1 MRFSRLRRHWDRL
14 GRRDPLWA
22 ALTHPDKTSGGWD
35 REVFFQSGIDE
46 IATVLARA
54 RTVGLTVAPR
64 RALDF
69 GCGAGRLTQAL
80 AAVFDRVDGVD
91 ISPAMLEAA
100 RAFNRYPERCHYHL
114 NPAPDLS
121 LFGDATFSFAYSTL
135 ALQHME
141 PRYSRV
147 YIEEMLRVAASGA
160 LVVFQLPSHRV
171 TAARDTSRQ
180 MATGG
185 RLPAAACRA
194 QIEVEAPAEPVQA
207 GAVITLHVRVTNRS
221 PHHWPSRPDA
231 LGRHQL
237 NVANHWL
244 YENGVL
250 RQRDDGRAALPHDL
264 PPGATADVVL
274 YVHAPAQNGRY
285 EIEIDLVQEN
295 AGWFAERGGHTV
307 RVRCDVIGG
316 EPAAPPPPVPV
327 EPAPAPVVLF
337 RDRHPRAFAVLRVTR
352 LRDVYWAGRRG
363 LDAVKSQRDRGIL
376 WLKAH
381 AYEPVVPPL
390 INWWNR
396 LSFAPRMEMHPV
408 PRAEVEAIVAA
419 AGGIVVDVEEE
430 MTDGGYVSC
439 RYWITRGDTS
449 RTR

>member
-35 REVFFQSGIDE
+35 REAFFRSGADE
-46 IATVLARA
+46 IAAVLARA
-54 RTVGLTVAPR
+54 RQLGVMPSTR

-80 AAVFDRVDGVD
+80 AATFDRVDGVD
-91 ISPAMLEAA
+91 ISETMLDAA
-100 RAFNRYPERCHYHL
+100 RAFDRQSGRVHYHL
-114 NPAPDLS
+114 NAAPDLS
-121 LFGDATFSFAYSTL
+121 LFPDATFSFVYSTL

-141 PRYSRV
+141 PRYSRA
-147 YIEEMLRVAASGA
+147 YMTEMLRVAEPGG
-160 LVVFQLPSHRV
+160 LVVFQVPSHRLA
-171 TAARDTSRQ
+171 AARDADRR
-180 MATGG
+180 AAAGG

-194 QIEVEAPAEPVQA
+194 ELEVEVPPALVQA
-207 GAVITLHVRVTNRS
+207 GSVLTLHVRVMNVSR
-221 PHHWPSRPDA
+221 HVWPSRPDA

-237 NVANHWL
+237 NIANHWL

-250 RQRDDGRAALPHDL
+250 LQRDDGRAALPRDL
-264 PPGATADVVL
+264 PPGASADVVL
-274 YVHAPAQNGRY
+274 YVHAPARNGHY

-295 AGWFAERGGHTV
+295 AGWFAERGGRTV
-307 RVRCDVIGG
+307 RVPCEVVGG
-316 EPAAPPPPVPV
+316 EPAVPPPPVPI
-327 EPAPAPVVLF
+327 EPTPEPIVLF
-337 RDRHPRAFAVLRVTR
+337 RNRHPRVFNVLRVTGV
-352 LRDVYWAGRRG
+352 RDAYWAGRRAV
-363 LDAVKSQRDRGIL
+363 DAVKARRDSGIL

-408 PRAEVEAIVAA
+408 PRGDVQAIVTA
-419 AGGIVVDVEEE
+419 AGATIVDVEEE
-430 MTDGGYVSC
+430 LTEGGYVSC
-439 RYWITRGDTS
+439 RYWIRQP
-449 RTR
+449 